1 MTLFHQHYLMCNK
14 CNTSM
19 HISSC
24 VLIIFPHGPNKKSSR
39 QPPFCSH
46 QVTCKWKSCAGQA
59 SPVCAKKSE
68 GSQSATWPAAGH
80 SNFKARNS
88 LRTQNWVSSIQFSR
102 QKYNPRPTHPCFTC
116 NAPPVHRCCERKGT
130 SPHNDSGLT
139 NKHNNTGSG
148 AQYIYIY
155 IIILYYYF
163 VLYCMAQSEGS
174 SIKCGRKWGFGRGLT
189 PHALCQVDNA
199 LTLSRTKIDW
209 KMWKSPK

>member
-39 QPPFCSH
+39 QPPFGSH

-155 IIILYYYF
+155 YIYIIILYYIILYYIVWPNQKGVRSSVEENE
-163 VLYCMAQSEGS
+163 VLAG
-174 SIKCGRKWGFGRGLT
+174 
-189 PHALCQVDNA
+189 V
-199 LTLSRTKIDW
+199 
-209 KMWKSPK
+209 